1 MLKETLCQIGFTHN
15 EAKIFIALVE
25 LGPQPANIISRKTG
39 LKRTTVYP
47 VIKTL
52 EKKSL
57 ISSFLKNG
65 VTCFSVNNLKNLLEY
80 VERKRRLLDHHR
92 DFVLDILPRME
103 LLRGK
108 SFIQPRVHFFEGKA
122 GVENVMND
130 SLCSNGPIYCI
141 TSVEKWLNS
150 DLLDFIKTYT
160 DIRIFDKKIPLQG
173 IAQDTE
179 EARRFLNLDNPYTS
193 IRFVD
198 DLDDVDDL
206 FDNITNIY
214 DNKVAIVCPERD
226 YEFGVLIESE
236 EFAKTQKSIF
246 KLAWKGALVQNG
258 ESKNKDRERKRK
270 A

>member
-47 VIKTL
+47 IIKNL

-57 ISSFLKNG
+57 ISSFLKDG
-65 VTCFSVNNLKNLLEY
+65 VAFFSVNNLKNLLEY
-80 VERKRRLLDHHR
+80 VGRKRRLLDHHR

-108 SFIQPRVHFFEGKA
+108 SFMQPRVHFFEGKA

-130 SLCSNGPIYCI
+130 SLDSSGPIYCI
-141 TSVEKWLNS
+141 TSIEKWLNS
-150 DLLDFIKTYT
+150 DLQDFVQNYT
-160 DIRIFDKKIPLQG
+160 DIRLFDKKIPLQG

-179 EARRFLNLDNPYTS
+179 EARRFLNLDNPFTS
-193 IRFVD
+193 FRFVD
-198 DLDDVDDL
+198 DADDL

-258 ESKNKDRERKRK
+258 ESKNKDRKRKRK